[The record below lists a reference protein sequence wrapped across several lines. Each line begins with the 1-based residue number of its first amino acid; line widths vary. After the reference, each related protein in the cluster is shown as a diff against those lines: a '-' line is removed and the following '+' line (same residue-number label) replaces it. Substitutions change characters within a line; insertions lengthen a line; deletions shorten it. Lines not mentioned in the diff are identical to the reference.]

1 MILIGY
7 LGLCVLVGL
16 LGEKKQIGFAGAFV
30 LSIVLSP
37 LIGFIIAIASKDKE
51 K

>member
-7 LGLCVLVGL
+7 LGLCAVVGII
-16 LGEKKQIGFAGAFV
+16 GEKKQIGFAGAFV

-37 LIGFIIAIASKDKE
+37 LVGLIIAIASKDKE